1 MSGPGGQSNLARER
15 RPEVDAVK
23 KYLIAVAII
32 VVLAAAGAIGY
43 ERFGGKPS
51 PIPNG
56 DAATTSTPGDQ
67 PPLYDDDKVM
77 GDPNAPVTMIE
88 YASLTCPHCADFH
101 NNILPEIKKAYID
114 TGKVK
119 LVYRDFPLNQAALRG
134 AQLTRCV
141 PAQNNFGMVEL
152 LFRNQDSWAFVADPV
167 AELTKLAATAGID
180 ATKFEACINDQAM
193 TDAIVTR
200 AQEGQEKYGVAST
213 PTFFINGRKIS
224 GAQPFEDFDKVIKES
239 LP

>member
-1 MSGPGGQSNLARER
+1 M
-15 RPEVDAVK
+15 K
-23 KYLIAVAII
+23 KYLIAAAII

-51 PIPNG
+51 PIPTG
-56 DAATTSTPGDQ
+56 DTATAATVGDQ

-88 YASLTCPHCADFH
+88 YASLTCPHCAHFANDV
-101 NNILPEIKKAYID
+101 LPEIKKTYID
-114 TGKVK
+114 TGKLK

-134 AQLTRCV
+134 AQLTHCV
-141 PAQNNFGMVEL
+141 PEQSYFGMVEL
-152 LFRNQDSWAFVADPV
+152 LFRNQDSWAFGADPV
-167 AELTKLAATAGID
+167 AELTKIAATAGVD
-180 ATKFEACINDQAM
+180 ATKFQACIDDKTM
-193 TDAIVTR
+193 TDAIVAR
-200 AQEGQEKYGVAST
+200 AQEGQEKYGVSST
-213 PTFFINGRKIS
+213 PYFFINGRKIS